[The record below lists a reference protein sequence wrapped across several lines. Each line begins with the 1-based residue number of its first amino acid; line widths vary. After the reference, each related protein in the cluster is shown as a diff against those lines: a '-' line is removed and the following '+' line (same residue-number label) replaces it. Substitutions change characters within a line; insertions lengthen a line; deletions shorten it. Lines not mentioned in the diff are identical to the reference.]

1 MRVKTRALILLRLS
15 HVQINLESTRFLFLF
30 TVQNPCKRR
39 MALMSLILCII
50 TTTYASR
57 WHSSSSQSWY
67 MSKDMS
73 SESMEW
79 GKKHSHRRRWHPK
92 HSRPKRKTPSPIIPN
107 HDTNAQDDCS
117 DQCTDNTNMPNFC
130 DYASDL
136 WDDADT
142 PLEDRNNIGM
152 AKYLSSSHTLKAVGL
167 AKLGK
172 VYKLSY
178 EYTNSMPAFGTRAW
192 YTSLRNPGGGPFG
205 VVSAYYKYDQ
215 NNNTQCGVG
224 WGYLDQRLMTSA
236 SGNSGTQFDGLGHVF
251 YMNGE
256 FGDQRNYL
264 FFNGFTGT
272 NVLQE
277 HGVKYIGI
285 EQLPPLITRAI
296 LIDVAG
302 YVGYDPLPD
311 DFEIDTE
318 IVMDTL
324 RHQQMNVDDI
334 EEGDAVLFYTGWVNA
349 NWEGDPAFYYSRS
362 PGITLDTVVKIFG
375 PKKVLLLGADNWA
388 VEYAAFGEPL
398 AIPVHM
404 HWIICHGGFLYENLK
419 LVEWAQDARKGEVP
433 YLGGFYYVPAQIQ
446 GGVGGLATP
455 MVIV

>member
-1 MRVKTRALILLRLS
+1 MALLGLIL
-15 HVQINLESTRFLFLF
+15 F
-30 TVQNPCKRR
+30 
-39 MALMSLILCII
+39 II

-57 WHSSSSQSWY
+57 SSSSKSRD
-67 MSKDMS
+67 MSRAMS

-79 GKKHSHRRRWHPK
+79 GDKHSHRRRWHPK
-92 HSRPKRKTPSPIIPN
+92 HSHPKRKTPSPIIAD
-107 HDTNAQDDCS
+107 HDTNPQDGCS
-117 DQCTDNTNMPNFC
+117 NECTDNTHMPNFC

-142 PLEDRNNIGM
+142 PLDHRNNIGM
-152 AKYLSSSHTLKAVGL
+152 AKYLSSAHALKAVGL

-272 NVLQE
+272 DVMQE

-302 YVGYDPLPD
+302 YIGYDPLPD
-311 DFEIDTE
+311 DFEIDTQ
-318 IVMDTL
+318 IVADTL
-324 RHQQMNVDDI
+324 RYQQMNVDDI
-334 EEGDAVLFYTGWVNA
+334 EEGDAVLFYTGWANA
-349 NWEGDPAFYYSRS
+349 NWEGDASVYYSQS

-375 PKKVLLLGADNWA
+375 PQKVLLLGGDGS
-388 VEYAAFGEPL
+388 VESMPL
-398 AIPVHM
+398 SGDPLPISVHM

-446 GGVGGLATP
+446 GGVGG
-455 MVIV
+455 